1 MDIDLL
7 QTIIF
12 FLLVAFLPSI
22 FWIGWLMKGS
32 NTVLSMSSLLIMFIW
47 GAGFAVIIAIILE
60 ILAPGFSPREYGE
73 YATSAIFMAV
83 VIAPFAEEF
92 AKPLGLKLTG
102 WDIGS
107 LQDGIILGATA
118 GLGFAATENL
128 LYELS
133 ALNEGGWGS
142 FLLTAILRSFAAC
155 ALHASA
161 TAMTGQGYAR
171 YIVDHSSWLIII
183 PFYLLAV
190 LMHGLYNYLASS
202 ASLIAFFG
210 AMGLAMLLIFLTK
223 DSAS

>member
-7 QTIIF
+7 QTIVF

-60 ILAPGFSPREYGE
+60 MLAPGFSPREY
-73 YATSAIFMAV
+73 TSSALFMVV

-92 AKPLGLKLTG
+92 AKPLGLKFTG

-107 LQDGIILGATA
+107 LQDGVILGATA

-133 ALNEGGWGS
+133 ALNDGGWES
-142 FLLTAILRSFAAC
+142 FLMTAILRSFAAC

-161 TAMTGQGYAR
+161 TALTGQGYAR
-171 YIVDHSSWLIII
+171 YVVDHSSWLVII

-190 LMHGLYNYLASS
+190 LMHGVYNYLASS
-202 ASLIAFFG
+202 ASLIAFIG
-210 AMGLAMLLIFLTK
+210 AMALAMLLIFLTK